1 MSSLDTDIQA
11 LVEQT
16 SAALMK
22 AVTAAK
28 TAPTQG
34 NWPAAGRA
42 ARAPEPP
49 SVAKEERTL
58 KKPAKPRKLVVGDE
72 GKKVEKAILISL
84 NVRKKAGL
92 TAAELLPLMPA
103 GTSKLALSYR
113 LRLLRAAGSVR
124 QEGGRKQAR
133 YLKVY
138 AKG

>member
-1 MSSLDTDIQA
+1 MSSLDTDIRA
-11 LVEQT
+11 LVDQT

-22 AVTAAK
+22 VFTASG
-28 TAPTQG
+28 APQKPKPG
-34 NWPAAGRA
+34 NAW
-42 ARAPEPP
+42 PP

-58 KKPAKPRKLVVGDE
+58 KKLAKPRKRVVGDE

-92 TAAELLPLMPA
+92 TAAELLPLMPS

-133 YLKVY
+133 YLRVY
-138 AKG
+138 ATG